1 MADAQY
7 LPEMEVDTHG
17 ITVNFLRT
25 FVDENIVRL
34 KDMSTSDVCRLIIK
48 PETDEEK
55 ISYVELLRRRKR
67 KSSTGKAVRFISH
80 AWECRFLTVVETIF
94 QKSRD
99 EGIDEYACAIW
110 FDIYSVN
117 QHSGIERFDHWAVS
131 FQEAIRKIGKVW
143 IIFIP
148 FFAIWLGRSWCL
160 FELYAM
166 VKAGVPFE
174 ILLPRAEEDRFA
186 EYLIGG
192 GKVEDAISKIDI
204 RKAKAF
210 KQSDQDN
217 INALIAKSMGH
228 GRLNELITTE
238 MRKWFVSSAES
249 VLRKM
254 PDDQKLTGD
263 LHLNT
268 VKMYITLGRL
278 ADADTELLSRHQKQL
293 ALLGAKSIKVA
304 ETMCEMGTVK
314 WKLGK
319 LEVALS
325 LLTEARL
332 ICGKS
337 ELENLDLL
345 GNITNRVGAVLDDQG
360 KYDDAMQSYTESLAL
375 KVRCFGTE
383 HASVATSRQNIGIV
397 YHNKGDLTTAKK
409 YYRAAYDIYL
419 TSLGPDHPDTQGLV
433 PFI

>member
-1 MADAQY
+1 MNDQTVAMPKY
-7 LPEMEVDTHG
+7 PEKTECQKMSDLIFEPIAHTYTLAGKIMPSVTQ
-17 ITVNFLRT
+17 IINAVIPRT
-25 FVDENIVRL
+25 FDPDPWYMQRGTMVHR
-34 KDMSTSDVCRLIIK
+34 
-48 PETDEEK
+48 
-55 ISYVELLRRRKR
+55 
-67 KSSTGKAVRFISH
+67 AV
-80 AWECRFLTVVETIF
+80 
-94 QKSRD
+94 
-99 EGIDEYACAIW
+99 
-110 FDIYSVN
+110 
-117 QHSGIERFDHWAVS
+117 
-131 FQEAIRKIGKVW
+131 
-143 IIFIP
+143 
-148 FFAIWLGRSWCL
+148 
-160 FELYAM
+160 
-166 VKAGVPFE
+166 
-174 ILLPRAEEDRFA
+174 
-186 EYLIGG
+186 
-192 GKVEDAISKIDI
+192 
-204 RKAKAF
+204 
-210 KQSDQDN
+210 
-217 INALIAKSMGH
+217 ALVAKSMGH

-263 LHLNT
+263 MHLNT

-375 KVRCFGTE
+375 KVRCFSTE
-383 HASVATSRQNIGIV
+383 HVKVAETDENMAIV
-397 YHNKGDLTTAKK
+397 YKQMGELKK
-409 YYRAAYDIYL
+409 ALETYE
-419 TSLGPDHPDTQGLV
+419 
-433 PFI
+433 